1 VRWAGVLEVNGQRH
15 ELTRSRTVIG
25 RATDVDVEIDDPNAS
40 RRHVEILWDGTRAQA
55 NDLGSTNG
63 TLLNGARLRSAAL
76 QPDSVIQIGKT
87 DIVFRV
93 VPEAETSAVP
103 RRSV

>member
-1 VRWAGVLEVNGQRH
+1 VRWVGVLEVNGRRH

-25 RATDVDVEIDDPNAS
+25 RATDADVEIDDPNAS
-40 RRHVEILWDGTRAQA
+40 RRHVEVLWDGTRAQA

-63 TLLNGARLRSAAL
+63 TLLNGARLQSSAL
-76 QPDSVIQIGKT
+76 QPDSVIEIGKT
-87 DIVFRV
+87 NIVFRV
-93 VPEAETSAVP
+93 VPEAETSAVS